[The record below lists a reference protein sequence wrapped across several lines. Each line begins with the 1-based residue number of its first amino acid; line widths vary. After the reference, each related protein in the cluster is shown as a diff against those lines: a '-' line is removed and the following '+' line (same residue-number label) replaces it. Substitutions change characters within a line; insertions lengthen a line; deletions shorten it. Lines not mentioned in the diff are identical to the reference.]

1 MVGYT
6 ILFSNRS
13 VSAKSAFRVS
23 YNDKEFREPHLTAN
37 SSPSRRSLV
46 VSMPIDCVNPKPG
59 LRVASLTDIGRQRAN
74 NEDSWL
80 YWEPDSEEEFA
91 RKGRL
96 AVIADGMGGYEGGQE
111 ASRLAVE
118 TVRAI
123 YKRDSGAAPQ
133 NALVTG
139 LLSAHEMI
147 QQFAAEHPQFTGMGT
162 TCTAL
167 SIVERRLYFAHV
179 GDSRLYLLRA
189 GTISRLTRDHSYVG
203 RLVETGLVR
212 SEDAESHPQRHIL
225 TAALG
230 AGRELVPDV
239 PERPVALEVDDV
251 LVLCTD
257 GLWSVVGE
265 AELAGMAMA
274 ETPSQACAKLVN
286 AALERGGPDNVTV
299 IVLRVAAD

>member
-1 MVGYT
+1 M
-6 ILFSNRS
+6 S
-13 VSAKSAFRVS
+13 V
-23 YNDKEFREPHLTAN
+23 E
-37 SSPSRRSLV
+37 
-46 VSMPIDCVNPKPG
+46 CVNPKPG
-59 LRVASLTDIGRQRAN
+59 LEVASLTDIGRLRGN
-74 NEDSWL
+74 NEDSSL
-80 YWEPDSEEEFA
+80 YWEPDSDKEFS

-118 TVRAI
+118 TVRFV
-123 YKRDSGAAPQ
+123 YDRDFDDPQ

-139 LLSAHEMI
+139 LRSAHDTI
-147 QQFAAEHPQFTGMGT
+147 QRYAEQHPQFLGMGT

-167 SIVERRLYFAHV
+167 AIVERSLYFAHI
-179 GDSRLYLLRA
+179 GDSRLYLLHA
-189 GTISRLTRDHSYVG
+189 GATSRLTRDHSYVG
-203 RLVETGLVR
+203 RLVEHGIVR

-230 AGRELVPDV
+230 SGREVIPDK
-239 PERPVALEVDDV
+239 PEHPIALDEGDV

-265 AELAGMAMA
+265 AELARLALSQPPA
-274 ETPSQACAKLVN
+274 EACASMVN

-299 IVLRVAAD
+299 VVLRVSSD

>member
-1 MVGYT
+1 
-6 ILFSNRS
+6 
-13 VSAKSAFRVS
+13 
-23 YNDKEFREPHLTAN
+23 
-37 SSPSRRSLV
+37 
-46 VSMPIDCVNPKPG
+46 MPVDCINPKPG
-59 LRVASLTDIGRQRAN
+59 FEVASLTDIGRQRIN
-74 NEDSWL
+74 NEDSCL
-80 YWEPDSEEEFA
+80 YWEPDSDEDFA

-111 ASRLAVE
+111 ASRLAVD
-118 TVRAI
+118 TVRFV
-123 YKRDSGAAPQ
+123 YDRDFSDGPQ

-139 LLSAHEMI
+139 LRSAHDTI
-147 QQFAAEHPQFTGMGT
+147 QRFAVEHPKFTGMGT

-167 SIVERRLYFAHV
+167 SIVGRQLCFAHI

-189 GTISRLTRDHSYVG
+189 GATSRLTRDHSYVG
-203 RLVETGLVR
+203 RLVESGIVR

-230 AGRELVPDV
+230 SGHEVIPHT
-239 PERPVALEVDDV
+239 PERPVPLQAGDV

-265 AELAGMAMA
+265 AELARIALA
-274 ETPSQACAKLVN
+274 EPPAEACLKLID

-299 IVLRVAAD
+299 IILRVAAD

>member
-1 MVGYT
+1 
-6 ILFSNRS
+6 
-13 VSAKSAFRVS
+13 
-23 YNDKEFREPHLTAN
+23 
-37 SSPSRRSLV
+37 
-46 VSMPIDCVNPKPG
+46 MPVDCINPKPG
-59 LRVASLTDIGRQRAN
+59 LEVASLTDIGRLRTN
-74 NEDSWL
+74 NEDSSL
-80 YWEPDSEEEFA
+80 YWEPDSDEDFA

-118 TVRAI
+118 TVRFV
-123 YKRDSGAAPQ
+123 YDQGFNDDPQ
-133 NALVTG
+133 NALVSG
-139 LLSAHEMI
+139 LRFAHDTI
-147 QQFAAEHPQFTGMGT
+147 QRYAAQHPQFAGMGT

-167 SIVERRLYFAHV
+167 SIVESQLCFAHI

-189 GTISRLTRDHSYVG
+189 GATSRLTRDHSYVG
-203 RLVETGLVR
+203 RLVESGIVR

-230 AGRELVPDV
+230 SGHEVVPHTPEQPV
-239 PERPVALEVDDV
+239 PLEEGDV

-265 AELAGMAMA
+265 AELSRIALA
-274 ETPSQACAKLVN
+274 EPPAEACLKLVN

-299 IVLRVAAD
+299 IILRVARN

>member
-1 MVGYT
+1 
-6 ILFSNRS
+6 
-13 VSAKSAFRVS
+13 
-23 YNDKEFREPHLTAN
+23 
-37 SSPSRRSLV
+37 
-46 VSMPIDCVNPKPG
+46 MPVDCINPKPG
-59 LRVASLTDIGRQRAN
+59 FEVASLTDIGRQRIN
-74 NEDSWL
+74 NEDSCL
-80 YWEPDSEEEFA
+80 YWEPDSDEEFS

-118 TVRAI
+118 TVR
-123 YKRDSGAAPQ
+123 YVYDRDFGDDRQ

-139 LLSAHEMI
+139 LRSAHEAI
-147 QQFAAEHPQFTGMGT
+147 QLFAAQHPQFAGMGT

-167 SIVERRLYFAHV
+167 SIIDRRLCFAHI

-189 GTISRLTRDHSYVG
+189 GMTSRLTRDHSYVG
-203 RLVETGLVR
+203 RLVESGLVR

-230 AGRELVPDV
+230 SGHEVIPHTPEQPVP
-239 PERPVALEVDDV
+239 LEEGDV

-265 AELAGMAMA
+265 SELTRIALAEPPA
-274 ETPSQACAKLVN
+274 EACLKLVN

-299 IVLRVAAD
+299 IILRVARN

>member
-1 MVGYT
+1 
-6 ILFSNRS
+6 
-13 VSAKSAFRVS
+13 
-23 YNDKEFREPHLTAN
+23 
-37 SSPSRRSLV
+37 
-46 VSMPIDCVNPKPG
+46 MPVDCINPKPG
-59 LRVASLTDIGRQRAN
+59 LEVASLTDVGRLRAN
-74 NEDSWL
+74 NEDSCL
-80 YWEPDSEEEFA
+80 YWEPASDEEFA

-118 TVRAI
+118 TVRFV
-123 YKRDSGAAPQ
+123 YDSEFNGDPQ

-139 LLSAHEMI
+139 LHSAHETI
-147 QQFAAEHPQFTGMGT
+147 QRFAAQHPQFAGMGT

-167 SIVERRLYFAHV
+167 SIVDRQLCFAHI

-189 GTISRLTRDHSYVG
+189 GATSRLTRDHSYVG
-203 RLVETGLVR
+203 RLVESGIVR

-230 AGRELVPDV
+230 SGHEVIPHT
-239 PERPVALEVDDV
+239 PERPVPLEVGDV

-257 GLWSVVGE
+257 GLWSVIGE
-265 AELAGMAMA
+265 AELARIALA
-274 ETPSQACAKLVN
+274 EPPAEACLKLVN

-299 IVLRVAAD
+299 IILRVSGN